1 MPGAHQQDFLAGL
14 QDKATRMRIH
24 SVQSTGRAGS
34 GHPTTCTS
42 AAEILAALFFE
53 VMRYDPQDPASEA
66 NDVFILSKGHAAPAL
81 YAAWVEAGY
90 LAKEELLNLR
100 RIDSDLEGHPPTTLP
115 FVDVATGSLGQ
126 GLSVG
131 VGMAQACRLD
141 RNDRRIYVLLGDG
154 EAAEG
159 AVWEAASM
167 AAHNRLGNLIATI
180 DVNRLGQSAPTMLE
194 HDMEAYKV
202 RWEAFGWQ
210 TQIVDGHDIE
220 ALLGAYEQALG
231 SLERPTV
238 VLAKTYKGRGIPCAE
253 NKDGWHGK
261 PIPSGKLEDEALVA
275 LQAQLT
281 GSAWVWK
288 PKLPPAAVGQ
298 PPPSHPVDA
307 PPYEVGGSRLATRQA
322 YGAALEALARSDE
335 RVVGIDG
342 DVGNSTFTTDIA
354 KADPDRLFQCYI
366 AEQNLVGVAMGLAC
380 RGKIPFASSFACF
393 LARAYDF
400 MRLAAISAS
409 NIKLVGTHAGVSIGE
424 DGPSQMGLE
433 DLAMTCA
440 EPNYTVFYPTDAT
453 SAWRAVE
460 LAAGI
465 AGPVYI
471 RTSRPKTPIL
481 YGPGEVFATGK
492 AKIVRSSSSDLIA
505 IVSAGVT
512 LYEALNAADQLAEEG
527 IATRVIDLFSVQPID
542 QEALV
547 EAAAACGGNIV
558 TVEDHYAHGG
568 IGDAVLSALAEEN
581 ARVRKL
587 AVRGIARSGK
597 PAELLDRFGIS
608 ARHIVAAARSM
619 LEYPARGDSP
629 AGNQESSAGQAPR

>member
-1 MPGAHQQDFLAGL
+1 MPVAHQQDCLAGL
-14 QDKATRMRIH
+14 RDKATRMRIH
-24 SVQSTGRAGS
+24 SLRSTSQAGS
-34 GHPTTCTS
+34 GHPTTCAS
-42 AAEILAALFFE
+42 AAEIMAALFFDA
-53 VMRYDPQDPASEA
+53 MRYDPQDPASEA
-66 NDVFILSKGHAAPAL
+66 NDVFILSKGHAAPVL
-81 YAAWVEAGY
+81 YAAWAEAGY
-90 LAKEELLNLR
+90 LEEEELLNLR

-131 VGMAQACRLD
+131 VGMAHACRLD
-141 RNDRRIYVLLGDG
+141 GNDRRIYVLLGDG

-159 AVWEAASM
+159 SVWEAAAM
-167 AAHNRLGNLIATI
+167 AAHDGLGNLIATV

-194 HDMEAYKV
+194 HDMEAYMV
-202 RWEAFGWQ
+202 RWEAFGWEAL
-210 TQIVDGHDIE
+210 TVDGHDIE
-220 ALLGAYEQALG
+220 ALIGAYTQARS

-253 NKDGWHGK
+253 DKDGWHGK
-261 PIPSGKLEDEALVA
+261 PIPSGELEDEALAA
-275 LQAQLT
+275 LHAQLT
-281 GSAWVWK
+281 GSEFVWK
-288 PKLPPAAVGQ
+288 PNLPPAAAGR
-298 PPPSHPVDA
+298 PPASRPVDA
-307 PPYEVGGSRLATRQA
+307 PPYAVGGPVLATRQA

-354 KADPDRLFQCYI
+354 KTDPGRLFQCYI

-400 MRLAAISAS
+400 MRLAAISSA
-409 NIKLVGTHAGVSIGE
+409 NIKLVGTHAGISIGE

-460 LAAGI
+460 LAAGVE
-465 AGPVYI
+465 GPVYI

-481 YGPGEVFATGK
+481 YGPDEVFATGK
-492 AKIVRSSSSDLIA
+492 AKIVRSSPMDRVA

-512 LYEALNAADQLAEEG
+512 LYEALEAADRLAEDG
-527 IATRVIDLFSVQPID
+527 IPTRVIDLFSVQPID
-542 QEALV
+542 REALV
-547 EAAAACGGNIV
+547 AAAAVCGGNIV

-568 IGDAVLSALAEEN
+568 IGDAVLSALAEDD

-608 ARHIVAAARSM
+608 ARHIAAAAKGM
-619 LEYPARGDSP
+619 LA
-629 AGNQESSAGQAPR
+629 